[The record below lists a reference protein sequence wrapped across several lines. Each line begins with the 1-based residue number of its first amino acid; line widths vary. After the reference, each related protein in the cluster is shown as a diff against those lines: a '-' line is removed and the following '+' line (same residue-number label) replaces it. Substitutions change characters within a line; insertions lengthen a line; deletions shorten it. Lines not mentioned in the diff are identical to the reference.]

1 MRRLTGNLGTGTN
14 LSLNRKL
21 THDVDLPGAENCC
34 GVSSAGDHSFLH
46 RVVNSFLSG
55 CWRTSSA
62 GKGHGLA

>member
-1 MRRLTGNLGTGTN
+1 MKSVSSG
-14 LSLNRKL
+14 RKRS
-21 THDVDLPGAENCC
+21 DESSYVDLPGAENCC
-34 GVSSAGDHSFLH
+34 GVSSAGDHCFLH